1 MTRAVPGSPGRPLG
15 RRRRRVVITG
25 TGAVGPFGAGTGAL
39 LEGIVAGR
47 SPLERIDGCCCAPVR
62 DPLAAGPFPPNAWR
76 RLDRASRMA
85 VLASAEALAEAGH
98 DPASPD
104 RAALPEGGVVLGT
117 MTAGT
122 GPLHGFLSTL
132 FTQGPE
138 AVSPMDFPFT
148 VHNAPAGQCA
158 ILLGLKGPNLT
169 TCRMEASGLAAIALA
184 ADLVRGGAADAVL
197 AGGVDERVP
206 IVTEAWRRW
215 RVVSRGAPE
224 SYRGPFDRGRRGFAP
239 GEGAYCVVLEESE
252 RARARGARPWA
263 EIRAAAT
270 AHAPSEPH
278 RWPDDPAAPARAI
291 AGALAEAELG
301 TKDLGYIVASANGS
315 PRLDRLE
322 ARALREALG
331 PAARRV
337 PISGLKG
344 AVGESGASS
353 ACGAVVAA
361 LSIRDGFIPPVAR
374 LVDPEPDLGLD
385 LVLGGPR
392 RGPVPAVLV
401 HALGAGGSC
410 VALILSRFRP

>member
-301 TKDLGYIVASANGS
+301 TAG
-315 PRLDRLE
+315 
-322 ARALREALG
+322 
-331 PAARRV
+331 
-337 PISGLKG
+337 G
-344 AVGESGASS
+344 AGA
-353 ACGAVVAA
+353 
-361 LSIRDGFIPPVAR
+361 
-374 LVDPEPDLGLD
+374 
-385 LVLGGPR
+385 GGPPRPDQRPQGGGGGVGRVIGLRRGR
-392 RGPVPAVLV
+392 RGPVDPRRL
-401 HALGAGGSC
+401 HPPRRPSRRSGAGPRSRPGAGRTTPRAGPRGAGARPRRRRIVRRSNPVPLPPLRIVRRRGS
-410 VALILSRFRP
+410 